1 MKEKQHRGWRIRYH
15 CTGEWLAEVYRPG
28 SLMAENGRS
37 VATLEEGED
46 VVLQRARQ
54 KIDEL
59 IRASQA
65 G

>member
-28 SLMAENGRS
+28 SLRAESELS
-37 VATLEEGED
+37 VATVEEGED
-46 VVLQRARQ
+46 ALLQRARQ

-59 IRASQA
+59 IRASRA